1 MIGLMLVY
9 LNCMCIVIGVNI
21 NDIYYYMYEFWVD
34 YLVFLL
40 VNVDW
45 VYCWKL
51 C

>member
-1 MIGLMLVY
+1 MIGLILVY
-9 LNCMCIVIGVNI
+9 LYCMCIVIGVNI

-34 YLVFLL
+34 YLVLL